1 MRSRLL
7 IAPLLIVSTPVLA
20 DGWRHGAGGM
30 GQFEGGFE
38 AAAPESLYL
47 SYNCSFTA
55 SRVSL
60 GVSGLEASPG
70 LARLLV
76 DGEMIAE
83 EGVIYASRSD
93 ITSMTIEA
101 LRDYGQAAMDAHN
114 NILRAIAEGT
124 TLIWELPNGTTHE
137 ISLEGSAEIASCRFE

>member
-1 MRSRLL
+1 MRAHLSIFLL
-7 IAPLLIVSTPVLA
+7 FVSAAPALAEGWSHSTA
-20 DGWRHGAGGM
+20 GM

-38 AAAPESLYL
+38 SAGPKSLYL
-47 SYNCSFTA
+47 TYSCSFTA
-55 SRVSL
+55 SRLSL

-93 ITSMTIEA
+93 ITSITIEA
-101 LRDYGQAAMDAHN
+101 LRDYGQAAMDTHN
-114 NILRAIAEGT
+114 DILRAIAEGT

>member
-1 MRSRLL
+1 MRRC
-7 IAPLLIVSTPVLA
+7 LLIVPALMFSTPGLA
-20 DGWRHGAGGM
+20 EGWMHAIGGM

-38 AAAPESLYL
+38 AADPSTVYL
-47 SYNCSFTA
+47 NYNCSFTA
-55 SRVSL
+55 SRLSL

-76 DGEMIAE
+76 DGEIIAE

-101 LRDYGQAAMDAHN
+101 LRDYGQAAMDTHN
-114 NILRAIAEGT
+114 DILRAIAEGT
-124 TLIWELPNGTTHE
+124 RLVWELPNGTTHE